1 MVSYRQVFTSPEQ
14 AARNRF
20 ETDPL
25 ARLIALS
32 GDTDSRV
39 STNNSVVRVLKQCGG
54 NSETLHL

>member
-20 ETDPL
+20 ETDPP

-32 GDTDSRV
+32 VDTDSRF
-39 STNNSVVRVLKQCGG
+39 STKRPRCSGL
-54 NSETLHL
+54 ETMRG